1 VSRVVVVTG
10 GASGIGL
17 GIVRRFAAAGDQV
30 ACLDLQPEAVAQ
42 AAEELGVLGLV
53 VDVGD
58 RAAVDAAYATIR
70 EQLGP
75 IGIVITSAGIDAA
88 GPFTEITQDAWDRAI
103 RVNLTGTFNCVQA
116 GVADMIAAGWGRI
129 VTISSSSAQSGAPDR
144 AHYVASKG
152 GVIALT
158 KSLAVDLSPL
168 GITANTIPP
177 SIVDTP
183 MAQGGVSRG
192 EIPPLDVIKDFI
204 PIRRVSTPDD
214 IAAAC
219 VFLCSDD
226 ASSITGQIIGVNGG
240 MYI

>member
-1 VSRVVVVTG
+1 MSRVVVVTG

-30 ACLDLQPEAVAQ
+30 ACLDLQPEAVAR

-58 RAAVDAAYATIR
+58 RAAVDAAYTTIR

-183 MAQGGVSRG
+183 MAQAGVVSG
-192 EIPPLDVIKDFI
+192 VIPEMDVIKDFI

-214 IAAAC
+214 IASAC

-226 ASSITGQIIGVNGG
+226 AGSITGQIIGVNGG
-240 MYI
+240 MYM

>member
-30 ACLDLQPEAVAQ
+30 ACLDLQPEAVAR

-75 IGIVITSAGIDAA
+75 IEIVITSAGIDAA

-183 MAQGGVSRG
+183 MSQAGVVSG
-192 EIPPLDVIKDFI
+192 VIPEMDVLKDFI

-240 MYI
+240 MYM